1 MARIFVCVAF
11 AIVAADGVYFCT
23 TSAVTILLSS
33 TQVIALFKSACV
45 AIAAIFVRVIKVFVY
60 AAAVVIKAVV
70 FAFAAAVV
78 VVVFHKFLPLAL
90 YYML

>member
-1 MARIFVCVAF
+1 MTGIFACVAF
-11 AIVAADGVYFCT
+11 AIVAADGVYFCAT
-23 TSAVTILLSS
+23 FAVTILLSS
-33 TQVIALFKSACV
+33 AQIVALFKSACFV
-45 AIAAIFVRVIKVFVY
+45 IAAVFVRVIKVFAH

-78 VVVFHKFLPLAL
+78 IVVFHKFLPLAL